1 MVLSLFD
8 MVEQIKLGPQYFDS
22 SSHASAKKKPA
33 LIVIKRIDREN
44 REESKVDIKADTKR
58 KGNENE
64 NKAEIRKAETG
75 SSSKV
80 DNNKAGRSSKDVN
93 IINILDD
100 FSDNNNSDNEN
111 KEGIDIKL
119 GAVSES
125 YSALVN
131 AKQYQQLLDQYR
143 RFLEAY
149 LKDTNNVAMPQY
161 SYDNSNGSEGR
172 EFKWGEEVATY
183 HEIKDTIRK
192 VKMNL
197 LLGGWHNPVSWQA
210 VQDYKFWKYVS
221 KFNKVMA
228 EVIEAG
234 VGSGG

>member
-8 MVEQIKLGPQYFDS
+8 VVEQIKLGPQYFDLS
-22 SSHASAKKKPA
+22 SSASTKKKPA
-33 LIVIKRIDREN
+33 LRVIKRTN
-44 REESKVDIKADTKR
+44 REGDRVKIKIDARVDNKADTKR
-58 KGNENE
+58 KSNENE
-64 NKAEIRKAETG
+64 K
-75 SSSKV
+75 SSKA
-80 DNNKAGRSSKDVN
+80 DKSSKDN
-93 IINILDD
+93 IISIIDEFGDD
-100 FSDNNNSDNEN
+100 EK
-111 KEGIDIKL
+111 KEGIDLKL
-119 GAVSES
+119 GIVSES
-125 YSALVN
+125 YTALFH
-131 AKQYQQLLDQYR
+131 AKQYQQLLDQYK
-143 RFLEAY
+143 RFLDAY
-149 LKDTNNVAMPQY
+149 LKEANNTAMQRYQY
-161 SYDNSNGSEGR
+161 ELGENNGRR

-228 EVIEAG
+228 DVIEAG

>member
-8 MVEQIKLGPQYFDS
+8 MVSQIQVGKHYFALVKSPLARATKKLDAKRLPKK
-22 SSHASAKKKPA
+22 SHETINQNMNLIKAKWQAKK
-33 LIVIKRIDREN
+33 
-44 REESKVDIKADTKR
+44 EEAKDTKESNR
-58 KGNENE
+58 KDERRKE
-64 NKAEIRKAETG
+64 AEIKEEG
-75 SSSKV
+75 IIEIIDEFNNV
-80 DNNKAGRSSKDVN
+80 DNGSID
-93 IINILDD
+93 ITLGD
-100 FSDNNNSDNEN
+100 FKHKSDN
-111 KEGIDIKL
+111 
-119 GAVSES
+119 
-125 YSALVN
+125 YSAFVHSM
-131 AKQYQQLLDQYR
+131 QYQQLLDQYR

-161 SYDNSNGSEGR
+161 SYENNNGSKGR

>member
-1 MVLSLFD
+1 MVLNLFD
-8 MVEQIKLGPQYFDS
+8 VVNQIQVREHYLNLVRSATIKTIKKANAKTLTKRSHETTNKEDDLVKTKGQIKKGS
-22 SSHASAKKKPA
+22 VKESNAKNEG
-33 LIVIKRIDREN
+33 IIK
-44 REESKVDIKADTKR
+44 
-58 KGNENE
+58 
-64 NKAEIRKAETG
+64 
-75 SSSKV
+75 
-80 DNNKAGRSSKDVN
+80 
-93 IINILDD
+93 IIDD
-100 FSDNNNSDNEN
+100 FDNVD
-111 KEGIDIKL
+111 KEGIDTTL
-119 GAVSES
+119 GELGQKTES
-125 YSALVN
+125 YSALVHSM
-131 AKQYQQLLDQYR
+131 QYQQLLDQYR

-149 LKDTNNVAMPQY
+149 LKEANSAAMPRYQY
-161 SYDNSNGSEGR
+161 ELGEDNGRR

>member
-1 MVLSLFD
+1 MVLNLFD

-22 SSHASAKKKPA
+22 SSHTSAKKKPA
-33 LIVIKRIDREN
+33 LRVIKRINRED
-44 REESKVDIKADTKR
+44 REESRVDNKADTKR
-58 KGNENE
+58 KNDENE
-64 NKAEIRKAETG
+64 NKVEIRKPET
-75 SSSKV
+75 SCNKV
-80 DNNKAGRSSKDVN
+80 GTNDKADRSSKDN

-100 FSDNNNSDNEN
+100 FSDDNNSGNEN
-111 KEGIDIKL
+111 KEGIDLKL
-119 GAVSES
+119 GVVSES

-143 RFLEAY
+143 RFLEGY
-149 LKDTNNVAMPQY
+149 LKGANNVAMPQY
-161 SYDNSNGSEGR
+161 NYENNNGSEGR

-228 EVIEAG
+228 DVIEAG

>member
-8 MVEQIKLGPQYFDS
+8 VVEQIKLGPQYFDS
-22 SSHASAKKKPA
+22 SSHTSAKKKPA
-33 LIVIKRIDREN
+33 LRVIKRINREN
-44 REESKVDIKADTKR
+44 REECIVDNKVDSKIDTKR
-58 KGNENE
+58 KSNENE
-64 NKAEIRKAETG
+64 KRNKVEIRK
-75 SSSKV
+75 V
-80 DNNKAGRSSKDVN
+80 DRSSKDN
-93 IINILDD
+93 IINIIDEFGDD
-100 FSDNNNSDNEN
+100 NNSDNEN
-111 KEGIDIKL
+111 KEGIDLKL
-119 GAVSES
+119 GVVSES

-131 AKQYQQLLDQYR
+131 AKQYQQLLDQYK

-149 LKDTNNVAMPQY
+149 LKGANNAAMSRYQY
-161 SYDNSNGSEGR
+161 ELGEDNGRR

-228 EVIEAG
+228 DVIEAG
-234 VGSGG
+234 IGSGG